1 MLTIVFAETAL
12 EFFKGRAL
20 DANDD
25 WKVLSRYEN
34 KDKRG
39 RPDIAHD
46 LLKLSLDSGL
56 NKRGELR
63 VFMHTYN
70 ERVITVSP
78 ELRLPRSYRRFIGLM
93 EDLESKGKIE
103 ADGKLLLKI
112 ENKTLKMLL
121 TELKTD
127 FIVMDAT
134 GKKTKLKE
142 LVKTLAAKKGNAGIV
157 LGGFPHGVFLDKSK
171 ALEGLPRVALG
182 ETELTAPAVLASVL
196 ACAEMASE

>member
-56 NKRGELR
+56 NKSGGLR
-63 VFMHTYN
+63 VFMHTYD

-78 ELRLPRSYRRFIGLM
+78 ELRLPRSFKRFVGLM
-93 EDLESKGKIE
+93 EDLEQKGKIE

-112 ENKTLKMLL
+112 ESKTLKELL
-121 TELKTD
+121 AELKAD
-127 FIVMDAT
+127 FMVMDAAE
-134 GKKTKLKE
+134 KKTKLKE
-142 LVKTLAAKKGNAGIV
+142 LVKLLSAKKDGAGIII
-157 LGGFPHGVFLDKSK
+157 GGFPHGAFLDKSK
-171 ALEGLPRVALG
+171 ALEGPPRIALG

>member
-20 DANDD
+20 DANED

-46 LLKLSLDSGL
+46 LLKLALDSGL

-78 ELRLPRSYRRFIGLM
+78 ELRLPRSYKRFIGLM
-93 EDLESKGKIE
+93 EDLEKKGKIE
-103 ADGKLLLKI
+103 ADEKTLLTI
-112 ENKTLKMLL
+112 ESKTLKELL
-121 TELKTD
+121 AELKID
-127 FIVMDAT
+127 FLVMDAA

-142 LVKTLAAKKGNAGIV
+142 LVKTLAAKKDAGIII
-157 LGGFPHGVFLDKSK
+157 GGFPHGAFLDKSK
-171 ALEGLPRVALG
+171 ALVDLPRVAIG
-182 ETELTAPAVLASVL
+182 GTELTAPAVLASVL

>member
-12 EFFKGRAL
+12 EFFKGRVL

-63 VFMHTYN
+63 VFVHTYD
-70 ERVITVSP
+70 ERVISVSP
-78 ELRLPRSYRRFIGLM
+78 ELRLPRSYKRFVGLM
-93 EDLESKGKIE
+93 EDLEHKGNIE
-103 ADGKLLLKI
+103 ADDKTLLKI
-112 ENKTLKMLL
+112 EQKTLKQLL

-134 GKKTKLKE
+134 GKKTKLKA
-142 LVKTLAAKKGNAGIV
+142 LVSLLSKNKDAGII
-157 LGGFPHGVFLDKSK
+157 LGGFPHGLFLDKSK
-171 ALEGLPRVALG
+171 ALAGLPRIAIG
-182 ETELTAPAVLASVL
+182 ETELTAPAVLSAVL
-196 ACAEMASE
+196 TCAEMAREA